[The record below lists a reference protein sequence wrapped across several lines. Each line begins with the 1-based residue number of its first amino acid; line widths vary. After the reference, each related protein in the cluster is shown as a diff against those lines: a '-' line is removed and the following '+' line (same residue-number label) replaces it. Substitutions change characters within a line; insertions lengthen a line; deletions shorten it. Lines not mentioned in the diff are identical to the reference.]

1 MVSPPSSHPESGP
14 PDLPGVPRGDA
25 PGADPPV
32 PEPPRGPRRRA
43 RDALIV
49 VFLSVVVLVL
59 FEGSSVRQAGDDL
72 QPGLE
77 RDVVRAVGEPA
88 GWLADRLPFDEWGD
102 DALAFLE
109 DEGSGDSG
117 GFGDA
122 RRADAGAVPAVP
134 PDSFDPAELGAKAE
148 PPRVLDKLLVTGD
161 SLAMPLDVEMAR
173 RLAESDEQVDVER
186 DAHVGTGIS
195 KTGLLDWGRLSTQ
208 HVSEREPDA
217 TVVFIGAN
225 EGFPMPGAND
235 DELECCG
242 PEWAAEYAYRVRR
255 MMNTYR
261 QRGDARVYWLT
272 LPLPRDRDF
281 QEVARSVN
289 AAIRVAAQP
298 YRAQVRVL
306 DMTALFTPS
315 GYRDA
320 MEVDGRRQVVRDPD
334 GIHLNPRG
342 AELAADVVLE
352 AIRRDFGED

>member
-1 MVSPPSSHPESGP
+1 M
-14 PDLPGVPRGDA
+14 
-25 PGADPPV
+25 
-32 PEPPRGPRRRA
+32 PEPPRGQRRRA

-59 FEGSSVRQAGDDL
+59 FEGSSVRQAGQDL

-77 RDVVRAVGEPA
+77 RDVVRAAGEPA

-122 RRADAGAVPAVP
+122 PRADAAAVPAVS
-134 PDSFDPAELGAKAE
+134 PDSFDPVELGAKAE
-148 PPRVLDKLLVTGD
+148 QPRALDTLLVTGD

-173 RLAESDEQVDVER
+173 RLAETDEQVEVER
-186 DAHVGTGIS
+186 DPHVGTGIS
-195 KTGLLDWGRLSTQ
+195 KTGLLDWGRLSAQ
-208 HVSEREPDA
+208 QVSEREPDA

-225 EGFPMPGAND
+225 EGFPMPGTNG

-261 QRGDARVYWLT
+261 QRGDARIYWLT

-334 GIHLNPRG
+334 GIHLNSTG

-352 AIRRDFGED
+352 AIRRDFGG

>member
-1 MVSPPSSHPESGP
+1 MPSERPRESGP

-25 PGADPPV
+25 PGAAPPV
-32 PEPPRGPRRRA
+32 PEPPRGARSRA

-49 VFLSVVVLVL
+49 VFVSVVVLVL
-59 FEGSSVRQAGDDL
+59 FEGSSVRQAGDEL
-72 QPGLE
+72 QPGIE

-88 GWLADRLPFDEWGD
+88 GWVADRLPFDEWGD

-109 DEGSGDSG
+109 DEGTGDSG

-122 RRADAGAVPAVP
+122 RRADAAAVPAVS
-134 PDSFDPAELGAKAE
+134 PDSFDPSDLGAKAE
-148 PPRVLDKLLVTGD
+148 PPRALDKLLVTGD

-173 RLAESDEQVDVER
+173 RMAESDEEVDVER

-195 KTGLLDWGRLSTQ
+195 KTGLLDWGRLSSQ
-208 HVSEREPDA
+208 QVSEREPDA

-225 EGFPMPGAND
+225 EGFPMPGAGG

-289 AAIRVAAQP
+289 AAIHVAAQP

-306 DMTALFTPS
+306 DMTALFTPD

-352 AIRRDFGED
+352 AIRRDFGRG